1 MCVCVCVCLYVCIS
15 VLGRVPWESLQ
26 KSHLSEGT
34 QFTCFTGTKVHIL
47 TSHLSEASALIFE
60 ASARPKG
67 PILHRY
73 SVYLL
78 YWYKSANTDAAPTHR
93 IECAEEGRES
103 SARRIAEI
111 LSNESTGG
119 VRKAFYKPAV
129 VIALQKQQAQE
140 LVLRQSASKV
150 LPPEQLQQ
158 VLTLLALFWCK
169 STDTVLRQSASTVFP
184 KGSSSGGYSLY
195 LLFWYKSTNTDALEQ
210 LQLTHFTCCILVQ
223 RYKH

>member
-1 MCVCVCVCLYVCIS
+1 VCVCVRVCVCACVCIS
-15 VLGRVPWESLQ
+15 ILGRVPWESLQ

-34 QFTCFTGTKVHIL
+34 QFTCFTGTKVQIL

-78 YWYKSANTDAAPTHR
+78 YWYKSTNTDAAPTHR

-111 LSNESTGG
+111 LSNASG

-129 VIALQKQQAQE
+129 VVALQKQQAQE

-150 LPPEQLQQ
+150 LPAQQLQQ
-158 VLTLLALFWCK
+158 VH
-169 STDTVLRQSASTVFP
+169 
-184 KGSSSGGYSLY
+184 SLY
-195 LLFWYKSTNTDALEQ
+195 LLYTGAKVQILTRLSSSSWYSLCLLYTGTGVQTLTRQ
-210 LQLTHFTCCILVQ
+210 LQNSLWRGWRSTCTHFTCCTLVQ